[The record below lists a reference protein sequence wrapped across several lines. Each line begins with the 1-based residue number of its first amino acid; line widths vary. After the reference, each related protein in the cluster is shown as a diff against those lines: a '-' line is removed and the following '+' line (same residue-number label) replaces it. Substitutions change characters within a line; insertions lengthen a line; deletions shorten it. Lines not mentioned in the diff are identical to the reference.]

1 MNKIQLRKGDE
12 LVAATDT
19 RFILI
24 RREGLV
30 VSVPIIRNEDYW
42 VRYVTDA
49 EFDGFGRTEKGG
61 VSLYHIKATTEETFV
76 PKCEK
81 CGAPLEGRPVNCCV
95 GEMTCPSCGYLNYLD
110 EAIIS
115 M

>member
-19 RFILI
+19 KFILM

-30 VSVPIIRNEDYW
+30 ESIPIIKDEDCW

-49 EFDGFGRTEKGG
+49 EFEGFGRAKKGG
-61 VSLYHIKATTEETFV
+61 ASLYHIKATTEETFI

-81 CGAPLEGRPVNCCV
+81 CGAPLEETPVNNCI
-95 GEMTCPSCGYLNYLD
+95 GEITCPTCGYLNYLD
-110 EAIIS
+110 EAIVS

>member
-1 MNKIQLRKGDE
+1 MSKIQLRKGDE
-12 LVAATDT
+12 LVAAMDT
-19 RFILI
+19 RFVIV

-30 VSVPIIRNEDYW
+30 GSVPIIRNEDYW

-49 EFDGFGRTEKGG
+49 EFDGFGRSKKGG

-76 PKCEK
+76 PKCAK
-81 CGAPLEGRPVNCCV
+81 CNAPLEGTPVNCCV
-95 GEMTCPSCGYLNYLD
+95 GEIACPTCGYFNFVD

>member
-19 RFILI
+19 KFVIV

-30 VSVPIIRNEDYW
+30 ECVPIIRNEDYW

-49 EFDGFGRTEKGG
+49 EFGGFGRTKKSGT
-61 VSLYHIKATTEETFV
+61 LYYIKATEDETFV

-81 CGAPLEGRPVNCCV
+81 CGAPLEGTPVNNFI
-95 GEMTCPSCGYLNYLD
+95 GEITCPACGYHNYVD

-115 M
+115 L

>member
-12 LVAATDT
+12 LVAATDN

-30 VSVPIIRNEDYW
+30 ESIPIVRNEDYW
-42 VRYVTDA
+42 VRYVNDA
-49 EFDGFGRTEKGG
+49 EFEGFGRAHKGG

-81 CGAPLEGRPVNCCV
+81 CGVELEGRPVNCCV
-95 GEMTCPSCGYLNYLD
+95 GEITCPACGYLNYLD

>member
-1 MNKIQLRKGDE
+1 MSKIQLRKGDE
-12 LVAATDT
+12 LVVATDT
-19 RFILI
+19 KFVIV

-30 VSVPIIRNEDYW
+30 ESVPIIRNEDYW

-49 EFDGFGRTEKGG
+49 EFEGFGRAKKGG
-61 VSLYHIKATTEETFV
+61 VALYHIKATEEETFI

-81 CGAPLEGRPVNCCV
+81 CGAPLEETPVNCCV
-95 GEMTCPSCGYLNYLD
+95 GEITCPNCGYVNYLD
-110 EAIIS
+110 EAIVP